1 MIIKNE
7 NGATAVELA
16 LILLV
21 LILLL
26 NGIIE
31 LGLLLFNK
39 QVITNASREGAR
51 AGIVSRAYRF
61 TDDDASD
68 PDDGDPV
75 DVDAA
80 TRNWTE
86 NHLVTFGGTGVP
98 QVDVEILDKVAG
110 TPDEWS
116 TIDEAKR
123 CTGFKC
129 PLTVRVTYNYHFLVL
144 SIFGFG
150 PKTLVAETTMLM
162 E

>member
-26 NGIIE
+26 SGITEI
-31 LGLLLFNK
+31 GLLLFNK

-51 AGIVSRAYRF
+51 AGIVSRQDRF
-61 TDDDASD
+61 IS
-68 PDDGDPV
+68 GDSVNV
-75 DVDAA
+75 DTA

-86 NHLVTFGGTGVP
+86 NHLVTFGGTGTP
-98 QVDVEILDKVAG
+98 QVDIEIFDKTNNITDDWTTIKVA
-110 TPDEWS
+110 D
-116 TIDEAKR
+116 R
-123 CTGFKC
+123 CTTFKC
-129 PLTVRVTYNYHFLVL
+129 PLTVRVTYDYHFLVL

-150 PKTLVAETTMLM
+150 PTNLVAETTMLM

>member
-21 LILLL
+21 MILLL

-51 AGIVSRAYRF
+51 AGIVTRTDRF
-61 TDDDASD
+61 KT
-68 PDDGDPV
+68 GDPV
-75 DVDAA
+75 DVDSV
-80 TRNWTE
+80 TRSWTE
-86 NHLVTFGGTGVP
+86 NHLVTFGGTGQP
-98 QVDVEILDKVAG
+98 TVDVEILDKVAG

-116 TIDEAKR
+116 NINEPDR
-123 CTGFKC
+123 CTAFKC